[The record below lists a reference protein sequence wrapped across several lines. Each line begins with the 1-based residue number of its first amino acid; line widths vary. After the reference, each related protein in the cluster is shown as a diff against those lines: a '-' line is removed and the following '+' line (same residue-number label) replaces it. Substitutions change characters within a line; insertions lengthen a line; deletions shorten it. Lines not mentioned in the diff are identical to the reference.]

1 VGAPQK
7 ALSTELVA
15 GMNMNGGKQ
24 MYIRTPYRSDSSM
37 ERSCIML
44 MVSIVRVVSIVR
56 PSPGTPS
63 PDTTRG
69 TNHEVSD
76 FLSHRTD

>member
-24 MYIRTPYRSDSSM
+24 MHIFTSYRSDSSM
-37 ERSCIML
+37 QLCCTKVKVSVALASFQLFAQIQEPKSRRHERSKK
-44 MVSIVRVVSIVR
+44 
-56 PSPGTPS
+56 
-63 PDTTRG
+63 
-69 TNHEVSD
+69 
-76 FLSHRTD
+76 